1 MIYTVYGRW
10 EQGSPLRPSDLEKVS
25 AMFRPDVE
33 GVCVWTEPDEPTVL
47 RLSVELEAVSFED
60 ALRLGQAALTEAATT
75 ASLPG
80 GPIQVVAMTEEG
92 QATWSA

>member
-1 MIYTVYGRW
+1 
-10 EQGSPLRPSDLEKVS
+10 
-25 AMFRPDVE
+25 MFRPDDE

-60 ALRLGQAALTEAATT
+60 ALRLGQGALIEAATT

-80 GPIQVVAMTEEG
+80 RPIQVVAMTEEG
-92 QATWSA
+92 GQATWSA